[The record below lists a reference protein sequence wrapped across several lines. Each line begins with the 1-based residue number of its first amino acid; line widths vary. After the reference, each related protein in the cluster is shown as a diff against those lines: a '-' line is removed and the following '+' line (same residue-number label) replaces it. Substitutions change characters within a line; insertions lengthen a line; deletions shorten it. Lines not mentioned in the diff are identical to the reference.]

1 MVMSVVSR
9 VRHLVKH
16 TRFFSS
22 KDILN
27 SSVRNPDLPAMA
39 DSLLVCNV
47 SASQGTSPIVLSL
60 LDFFQRAGYHR
71 VGYFVPIARPKCA
84 DDDDPSCSISARVD
98 LVRAAYS
105 LDDEPSTMI
114 GVLKEKALDMIANG
128 ERDALGELIFQRY
141 REYRRAYSGS

>member
-9 VRHLVKH
+9 VRRLVKH

-22 KDILN
+22 KDIL
-27 SSVRNPDLPAMA
+27 RNPSLRNPAMA

-141 REYRRAYSGS
+141 SQYRRAYSGS

>member
-27 SSVRNPDLPAMA
+27 SSLRNLAMA

-141 REYRRAYSGS
+141 SQYRRAYSGS